1 MPKRSGISSLFS
13 TFGKL
18 TTLEV
23 LNIIVGCVSEEGSE
37 QMGHYKEAAIRESK
51 TFGRHFVVC
60 AKWVVLALL
69 LGVIM
74 GVICAVFSLSLG
86 YVTEFRFR
94 HGYIIWLLPVA
105 GLLITFLYKKFGS
118 KVSQGTNMVLAAI
131 NSDEKIPFV
140 MLPLIFV
147 SSVISHLFGA
157 SVGREGAALQMG
169 ASVGNTFADILKLND
184 NDKKILIMT
193 GMSAAFSALFG
204 TPLAAAVFSMEV
216 ISVGV
221 MYYAALV
228 PCVVSALTAISTAK
242 LLGVSYEVYDAFA
255 VPEFTPYTA
264 VMTVVL
270 GILCAI
276 ISIDLC
282 ALLIMSE
289 RGMVNHIANPYLRVF
304 LAGLTIALATYA
316 LGTQAYN
323 GLGVG
328 VIHSAVLGEVV
339 WYAFL
344 IKMLFTAVSLAG
356 GYKGGEIV
364 PVLFIGATF
373 GCTVAPLL
381 GLPPA
386 FCAALGMVAVFCG
399 VTNAPLASILIG
411 IELFGSDSLWFIC
424 LVIAISYMLSGYYG
438 LYKSQL
444 IIYSKYRSVYVHK
457 SAQR

>member
-1 MPKRSGISSLFS
+1 MQLKIDEKERFDYNI
-13 TFGKL
+13 
-18 TTLEV
+18 EV
-23 LNIIVGCVSEEGSE
+23 KKGGET
-37 QMGHYKEAAIRESK
+37 MGHYKDAAIRESK

-60 AKWVVLALL
+60 AKWVALALL

-74 GVICAVFSLSLG
+74 GCICAAFSLSLK
-86 YVTEFRFR
+86 YVTEFRMA
-94 HGYIIWLLPVA
+94 HGAIIWLLPLA
-105 GLLITFLYKKFGS
+105 GLVITFLYKKFGS
-118 KVSQGTNMVLAAI
+118 KVSHGTNMVIAAI

-140 MLPLIFV
+140 MLPLIFA

-169 ASVGNTFADILKLND
+169 ASVGNTFADLLKLNE

-242 LLGVSYEVYDAFA
+242 MIGVSYEVYDAF
-255 VPEFTPYTA
+255 VIPEFTPYTA
-264 VMTVVL
+264 IMTIVL
-270 GILCAI
+270 GVLCAI
-276 ISIDLC
+276 ISIDMC
-282 ALLIMSE
+282 ALLIMTE
-289 RGMVNHIANPYLRVF
+289 RGMINHITNPYVRVF
-304 LAGLTIALATYA
+304 TAGLTIALATWL

-323 GLGVG
+323 GLGAG
-328 VIHSAVLGEVV
+328 VIHAAVAGEVV

-344 IKMLFTAVSLAG
+344 IKMLYTAVSLAG

-373 GCTVAPLL
+373 GCTIAPLI

-411 IELFGSDSLWFIC
+411 IELFGSDALWFLC

-457 SAQR
+457 NAQR

>member
-1 MPKRSGISSLFS
+1 MS
-13 TFGKL
+13 
-18 TTLEV
+18 
-23 LNIIVGCVSEEGSE
+23 
-37 QMGHYKEAAIRESK
+37 HYKDAAIRESK
-51 TFGRHFVVC
+51 TFLRHFVVC
-60 AKWVVLALL
+60 AKWVALALL

-74 GVICAVFSLSLG
+74 GVICAAFSKSLEFVTQFRLANG
-86 YVTEFRFR
+86 YV
-94 HGYIIWLLPVA
+94 IWLLPFA
-105 GLLITFLYKKFGS
+105 GLVITFLYKKFGS
-118 KVSQGTNMVLAAI
+118 KVSHGTNMVIAAI

-140 MLPLIFV
+140 MMPLIFV
-147 SSVISHLFGA
+147 ASVISHLFGA

-169 ASVGNTFADILKLND
+169 ASMGNTFADLFKLND

-204 TPLAAAVFSMEV
+204 TPLAAAIFSMEV

-228 PCVVSALTAISTAK
+228 PCVVSALTAITTAK
-242 LLGVSYEVYDAFA
+242 LLGVSYEIYDAF
-255 VPEFTPYTA
+255 VIPDFTPYTA
-264 VMTVVL
+264 VMTIVL
-270 GILCAI
+270 GVLCAI

-282 ALLIMSE
+282 ALLIMTE
-289 RGMVNHIANPYLRVF
+289 RGMINHIKNPYVRVF
-304 LAGLTIALATYA
+304 FGGLVIASCTAL

-323 GLGVG
+323 GLGAG
-328 VIHSAVLGEVV
+328 VIHTAVLGEVV
-339 WYAFL
+339 WYAFI
-344 IKMLFTAVSLAG
+344 IKMLFTAISLAG

-364 PVLFIGATF
+364 PVLFVGATF

-411 IELFGSDSLWFIC
+411 IELFGAEALWFIC

-457 SAQR
+457 NAQR